1 MGIMQAMV
9 RARTAVPTS
18 AGETAYHA
26 FHFMSLERRLI
37 AGDERW
43 RDVTPPPVRGN
54 GNTYADG
61 TPYPCLTYPPMDA
74 CGDAVAQA
82 GHTLFVSGDRGD
94 RWDEIAL
101 PGIDPDDCAS
111 TLAFAGGTLV
121 LVGTAAGAAFR
132 VRRCA
137 TGWHDARVTAL
148 ASPRQGYLSDIA
160 SADAQGTT
168 LWITCSR
175 PAGARVFRS
184 SDGGQTWSDRSGNLP
199 VTSVNAIAIDPEDP
213 RRIFAATDVGMFETV
228 DAGGAWRDSSKG
240 LPNAIVGDLI
250 LHAQSRPLRAG
261 MRGRTVGHVPV

>member
-1 MGIMQAMV
+1 MGITQAMV
-9 RARTAVPTS
+9 RARTAVTTS

-111 TLAFAGGTLV
+111 TLAFAGEALV
-121 LVGTAAGAAFR
+121 VVGTAAGAAFR
-132 VRRCA
+132 VLRGA
-137 TGWHDARVTAL
+137 AGWGGARVTAL
-148 ASPRQGYLSDIA
+148 ASPRQGYLSGIA
-160 SADAQGTT
+160 SLDAQGAT

-175 PAGARVFRS
+175 RAGVRVFFS
-184 SDGGQTWSDRSGNLP
+184 TNGGLTWSDRSGNLP
-199 VTSVNAIAIDPEDP
+199 ATAVNAIAIDPEDA
-213 RRIFAATDVGMFETV
+213 RHIFVATDLGLFESA
-228 DAGGAWRDSSKG
+228 DAGAHWRDSGKG
-240 LPNAIVGDLI
+240 LPNAIAGDLVM
-250 LHAQSRPLRAG
+250 HAQSRPLRAAT
-261 MRGRTVGHVPV
+261 RGRMA

>member
-1 MGIMQAMV
+1 MGIMQTMV
-9 RARTAVPTS
+9 RARTAVTTS

-111 TLAFAGGTLV
+111 TLAFAGETLV
-121 LVGTAAGAAFR
+121 VVGTAAGAAFR
-132 VRRCA
+132 VVRGA
-137 TGWHDARVTAL
+137 AGWGGARVTAL
-148 ASPRQGYLSDIA
+148 ASPRQGYLSDIG
-160 SADAQGTT
+160 SPDAQGAT

-175 PAGARVFRS
+175 RAGARVYFS
-184 SDGGQTWSDRSGNLP
+184 ANGGENWSDRSGNLP
-199 VTSVNAIAIDPEDP
+199 DTSVNAIAIDPEDP
-213 RRIFAATDVGMFETV
+213 EHVFVATDLGMFESA
-228 DAGGAWRDSSKG
+228 DAGATWRGSGNG
-240 LPNAIVGDLI
+240 LPNTIVDDLI
-250 LHAQSRPLRAG
+250 IHAQSRPLRVGTRDCMAG
-261 MRGRTVGHVPV
+261 HARP